1 MARTLE
7 AVAQISVAV
16 DEPGVEGGRVPLLR
30 GEEGVVLFV
39 MMMARVVTGR
49 GPGSNAVA
57 GLEVQWSRW
66 WQQLRWGPLQ
76 AREAGGVSGWYTS
89 ASMAACYPQS
99 SPDHLRKFL
108 SHLVTVF

>member
-1 MARTLE
+1 MLMA
-7 AVAQISVAV
+7 A
-16 DEPGVEGGRVPLLR
+16 
-30 GEEGVVLFV
+30 GVVLFV

-76 AREAGGVSGWYTS
+76 AREAGDSG
-89 ASMAACYPQS
+89 
-99 SPDHLRKFL
+99 
-108 SHLVTVF
+108 